1 MLNTVSLQ
9 GRFTKEPDLKKT
21 PSNISVIDFN
31 LAINQKGKTVYI
43 PCVAWREL
51 AETIARYFRK
61 GQMCVLIGELSN
73 NLVTI
78 KGGSD
83 EPKKYAKIEVI
94 VHKIFFVD
102 GNKPKSNEITEDW
115 GKPEGQEYWDDEEDL
130 PF

>member
-61 GQMCVLIGELSN
+61 GQMCVLI
-73 NLVTI
+73 
-78 KGGSD
+78 
-83 EPKKYAKIEVI
+83 
-94 VHKIFFVD
+94 
-102 GNKPKSNEITEDW
+102 
-115 GKPEGQEYWDDEEDL
+115 
-130 PF
+130 